1 MDLFDIKSGEKLA
14 YIFLIISPTIIGIV
28 AVLMS
33 FSADDGIDPK
43 MLLAMFIC
51 LAISLYFAIL
61 YKMHEDG
68 KKDAEKLSADIT
80 KELQAIETSETADD
94 SSTEKNAR
102 KILVE

>member
-1 MDLFDIKSGEKLA
+1 MDIFNIKSGEKLA

-51 LAISLYFAIL
+51 LAISLYFAIQ
-61 YKMHEDG
+61 YKIHEDE
-68 KKDAEKLSADIT
+68 KKGAEALSADIT
-80 KELQAIETSETADD
+80 KELKAINAPETADD
-94 SSTEKNAR
+94 SSAEKNT
-102 KILVE
+102 KK

>member
-1 MDLFDIKSGEKLA
+1 MDIFNVKSGEKLA

-33 FSADDGIDPK
+33 FSADDGIEPK

-51 LAISLYFAIL
+51 LAISLYFAIH
-61 YKMHEDG
+61 YKIHADE

-80 KELQAIETSETADD
+80 RQLQAINSPETAND
-94 SSTEKNAR
+94 SSAEKNT
-102 KILVE
+102 KK